1 MITIISATNRPN
13 SSTLKVA
20 KHYQQLMEQKGEQTQ
35 LFSLEKL
42 PVDIAFNELYDKR
55 SAAFQQILDT
65 YIAPI
70 QKFVVVMPEYNGS
83 FPGILKL
90 FIDAIHPDLLRRKKV
105 ALLGVSSGRAGNLR
119 GMEHLTGVFNY
130 LGVFVHPNRLPVSS
144 VLTLLDDKGAIKDTT
159 TLTVLEKHIVDVVAW

>member
-105 ALLGVSSGRAGNLR
+105 ALLGVASGRAGNLR

-144 VLTLLDDKGAIKDTT
+144 VLTLLDDKGAIKDVA
-159 TLTVLEKHIVDVVAW
+159 TLTVLEKHIADVVAW

>member
-70 QKFVVVMPEYNGS
+70 QKFVIVMPEYNGS

>member
-1 MITIISATNRPN
+1 MQIFLIK
-13 SSTLKVA
+13 LKRQINNV
-20 KHYQQLMEQKGEQTQ
+20 
-35 LFSLEKL
+35 S
-42 PVDIAFNELYDKR
+42 
-55 SAAFQQILDT
+55 QILDT

>member
-20 KHYQQLMEQKGEQTQ
+20 KHYQQLMEQKGEITQ

-42 PVDIAFNELYDKR
+42 PVDIAFNELYNKR
-55 SAAFQQILDT
+55 SVEFQQILDA
-65 YIAPI
+65 YITPVN
-70 QKFVVVMPEYNGS
+70 KFVFVVPEYNGS
-83 FPGILKL
+83 FPGILKV

-105 ALLGVSSGRAGNLR
+105 ALLGVASGRAGNLR

-144 VLTLLDDKGAIKDTT
+144 VLTLLDENGAVKDAN
-159 TLTVLEKHIVDVVAW
+159 TLLAFEKHIGDVIAW